1 MTEAVAVHPN
11 AFGALLL
18 DIGVGLIRAGA
29 TAKRITETVNRFA
42 STYTYAYNLDIGPK
56 YISLTLLDKNAHVV
70 FSGTR
75 GTSSYGVNFKIISG
89 IQRLSITV
97 GEKELP
103 FTEARKELDRLLQ
116 LPHYSRFVVLLV
128 VSIAGAAFCYN
139 FGGSLSEMGVAFG
152 ATFCGL
158 FLKQQLQ
165 KKSFN
170 PYGCTFLSALL
181 AALVVGAFH
190 MVNKDMVLER
200 AFATCT
206 LFLIPGVPLIN
217 GCIDLIEGNII
228 YGLERGVNA
237 MIHALAI
244 AFGLSLALIIYNVQ
258 A

>member
-1 MTEAVAVHPN
+1 MTEAVVVHPN
-11 AFGALLL
+11 AFGSLLL
-18 DIGVGLIRAGA
+18 DVGVGLIRAGA
-29 TAKRITETVNRFA
+29 TAKRITDTVNRFA
-42 STYTYAYNLDIGPK
+42 STYSYAHNLEIGPK

-75 GTSSYGVNFKIISG
+75 STSSYGVNFKIISG
-89 IQRLSITV
+89 IQRLSITA
-97 GEKELP
+97 GEKALP
-103 FTEARKELDRLLQ
+103 FTDARKELDRLLQ
-116 LPHYSRFVVLLV
+116 LPHYSRLVVLLV

-139 FGGSLSEMGVAFG
+139 FGGSFAEMGVAFG
-152 ATFCGL
+152 ATFFGL

-170 PYGCTFLSALL
+170 AYGCTFLSALL
-181 AALVVGAFH
+181 AALFVGAFYIINNG
-190 MVNKDMVLER
+190 MPLER
-200 AFATCT
+200 AYATCT

-217 GCIDLIEGNII
+217 ACIDLLDGNIV

-244 AFGLSLALIIYNVQ
+244 AFGLSVALIIYNVP